1 MKIFNRIKKSDDFLV
16 TIKKGKAY
24 RCNEFTVH
32 KYQTNLGYTR
42 VGLSVS
48 SKLGNAVV
56 RNRIKRQL
64 RAMCDSLLDYESSS
78 VDIVII
84 VRSPFLQGTYNSN
97 KEHLFNLL
105 NTQAGKKQWKEKQD
119 L

>member
-16 TIKKGKAY
+16 AIKKGKAY
-24 RCNEFTVH
+24 HCNEFTVH

-64 RAMCDSLLDYESSS
+64 RAMCDGILDYNAAS

-84 VRSPFLQGTYNSN
+84 VRSPFLEKAFNDN
-97 KEHLFNLL
+97 KENLFNLL
-105 NTQAGKKQWKEKQD
+105 NI
-119 L
+119 

>member
-24 RCNEFTVH
+24 HRNEFTVH
-32 KYQTNLGYTR
+32 MYQTNLGYTR

-64 RAMCDSLLDYESSS
+64 RAMCDSILDYNARS

-84 VRSPFLQGTYNSN
+84 VRSSFLQGTFDGN
-97 KEHLFNLL
+97 KKNLFNLL
-105 NTQAGKKQWKEKQD
+105 NTQVGIKQ
-119 L
+119 

>member
-64 RAMCDSLLDYESSS
+64 RAMCDGILNYNAAS

-84 VRSPFLQGTYNSN
+84 VRLPFLEKAFNDN
-97 KEHLFNLL
+97 KENLFNLL
-105 NTQAGKKQWKEKQD
+105 NI
-119 L
+119 

>member
-1 MKIFNRIKKSDDFLV
+1 MKVFNRIRKSEDFLV

-24 RCNEFTVH
+24 RCNELTVH

-64 RAMCDSLLDYESSS
+64 RAMCDSILDYSAIS

-84 VRSPFLQGTYNSN
+84 VRSPFLQGTFNSN

-105 NTQAGKKQWKEKQD
+105 NTQVGIKQ
-119 L
+119 

>member
-32 KYQTNLGYTR
+32 KCQTNLGHTR

-48 SKLGNAVV
+48 SKLGNAVI

-64 RAMCDSLLDYESSS
+64 RAMCDSVLDYSKASI
-78 VDIVII
+78 DIVII
-84 VRSPFLQGTYNSN
+84 VRSPFLQGTFNSN
-97 KEHLFNLL
+97 KKHLFNLL
-105 NTQAGKKQWKEKQD
+105 NTQVGIKQ
-119 L
+119 

>member
-1 MKIFNRIKKSDDFLV
+1 MRIFNRIKKSDDFLV

-24 RCNEFTVH
+24 RCNELTVH
-32 KYQTNLGYTR
+32 KYQTNLG
-42 VGLSVS
+42 S

-64 RAMCDSLLDYESSS
+64 RAMCDSILDYSATS

-84 VRSPFLQGTYNSN
+84 VRSPFLQGTFNSN

-105 NTQAGKKQWKEKQD
+105 NTQVGIKQ
-119 L
+119 